1 MLTGIRNQ
9 KLDLR
14 FLPSHCDRSLNCVFA
29 SSIQPQAL
37 FPVDSGAVWNDQDQE
52 RGERE
57 REIALEVEKQRG
69 LATIFGRW
77 GLYREIR
84 EERECHAYAAERGV
98 HGQNR
103 DLGS

>member
-1 MLTGIRNQ
+1 MSLLHQSNP
-9 KLDLR
+9 KLY
-14 FLPSHCDRSLNCVFA
+14 SL
-29 SSIQPQAL
+29 SIVVL
-37 FPVDSGAVWNDQDQE
+37 SGMFE
-52 RGERE
+52 RPRERRERERE

>member
-1 MLTGIRNQ
+1 MSLLHQSNP
-9 KLDLR
+9 KLY
-14 FLPSHCDRSLNCVFA
+14 SL
-29 SSIQPQAL
+29 SIVVL
-37 FPVDSGAVWNDQDQE
+37 SGMFE
-52 RGERE
+52 RPRERRERE
-57 REIALEVEKQRG
+57 RAIALEVEKQRG

>member
-1 MLTGIRNQ
+1 MSLLHQSNP
-9 KLDLR
+9 KLY
-14 FLPSHCDRSLNCVFA
+14 SL
-29 SSIQPQAL
+29 SIVVL
-37 FPVDSGAVWNDQDQE
+37 SGMFVRPRE
-52 RGERE
+52 RRERE

>member
-1 MLTGIRNQ
+1 MSLLHQSNP
-9 KLDLR
+9 KLY
-14 FLPSHCDRSLNCVFA
+14 SL
-29 SSIQPQAL
+29 SIVVL
-37 FPVDSGAVWNDQDQE
+37 SGMFE
-52 RGERE
+52 RPKERRERE